1 MTAFIDGLMAKMTIQ
16 ENIEQFN
23 LLSASTITTGA
34 KKESP
39 MLDLITQGKLGAI
52 LNMKGFEDVC
62 TLQGDG
68 RRAEPSR
75 DSTAHGPR
83 RHPRPQDRRHKPYL
97 QFIQFFLPYEAG
109 AKARTGSFMTSFNV
123 IDYSQSPLT
132 ASSSTRYYAKTGSG
146 TASSTPSKPPSENA
160 RSP

>member
-75 DSTAHGPR
+75 DSIAHGPR
-83 RHPRPQDRRHKPYL
+83 RHPRPQDRGISHIRS
-97 QFIQFFLPYEAG
+97 
-109 AKARTGSFMTSFNV
+109 SF
-123 IDYSQSPLT
+123 
-132 ASSSTRYYAKTGSG
+132 SSSYPMRQALRPKQ
-146 TASSTPSKPPSENA
+146 A
-160 RSP
+160 RS